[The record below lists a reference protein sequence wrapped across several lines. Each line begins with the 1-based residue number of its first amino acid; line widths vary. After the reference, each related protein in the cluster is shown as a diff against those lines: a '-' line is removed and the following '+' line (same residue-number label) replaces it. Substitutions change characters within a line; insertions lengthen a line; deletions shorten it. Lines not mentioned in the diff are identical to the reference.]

1 MITAEQA
8 REQSRDNAKI
18 HAELSLIEK
27 DITNSCQMGEFEVC
41 VYLEEFNHLHILKSV
56 LQNQGFKV
64 DYEYGTCDNGKYK
77 MKISWIR

>member
-18 HAELSLIEK
+18 HAELSMIEK

-41 VYLEEFNHLHILKSV
+41 VY
-56 LQNQGFKV
+56 
-64 DYEYGTCDNGKYK
+64 NGKYK